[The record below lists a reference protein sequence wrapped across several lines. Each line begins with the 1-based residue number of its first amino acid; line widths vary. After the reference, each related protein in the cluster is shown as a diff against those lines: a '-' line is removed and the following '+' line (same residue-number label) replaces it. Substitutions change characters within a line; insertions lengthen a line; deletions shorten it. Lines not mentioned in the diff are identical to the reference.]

1 MNKQVLKGVILAGG
15 TGTRLRPVTLT
26 QNKHLLGILNE
37 PMILYPIRTLK
48 EMGVYDVLLITG
60 GDHIGG
66 FAEFLGDGSEYGI
79 RLTYKVQK
87 NAGGIAE
94 ALGLARDFY
103 SGTDDK
109 VITILGD
116 NIFGH
121 GISDTVMEKGDE
133 FLYES
138 RNNALLFLKEVKDPE
153 RFGVAKFVDGKVVS
167 IEEKP
172 KHPKSNLIVTGL
184 YIYPPDVFDVIAQ
197 LKYSARGEK
206 EISEVNNYYL
216 KEHRCSIL
224 ETKNFWSDA
233 GTPQSLYEATKW
245 AAGNIHKL
253 DT

>member
-1 MNKQVLKGVILAGG
+1 MNKQILKGVILAGG
-15 TGTRLRPVTLT
+15 TGTRLRPVTFT

-48 EMGVYDVLLITG
+48 RLDVHDILLIAG

-103 SGTDDK
+103 ATKDEK
-109 VITILGD
+109 IVVILGD
-116 NIFGH
+116 NIFENESL
-121 GISDTVMEKGDE
+121 IDSFLKQSPFMEIK
-133 FLYES
+133 
-138 RNNALLFLKEVKDPE
+138 RNDAILFLKKVKDPQ
-153 RFGVAKFVDGKVVS
+153 RFGVAETKKGKVIS
-167 IEEKP
+167 IVEKP
-172 KHPKSNLIVTGL
+172 KKPKSNLIVTGL
-184 YIYPPDVFDVIAQ
+184 YIYPPDVFDVIDK

-206 EISEVNNYYL
+206 EISEVNNYYI
-216 KEHRCSIL
+216 KNNRCSTAI
-224 ETKNFWSDA
+224 TFGFWSDA

-253 DT
+253 NT